1 MSNCSYVIEKNKPK
15 RKGRAAVIYEYS
27 LDGLSCAACAE
38 KIEREVGR
46 LNYVQA
52 ASLNLAVARLSVTA
66 ENPEKSML
74 SDIQRI
80 VRSTGHGTV
89 VKAHNAAARR
99 LVLGKPNEKK
109 ASPTEQPVI
118 TTRHDG
124 DHAANDHAN
133 DHAHSHGGD
142 RAWLFYLRLGLSVAL
157 FAVGAVL
164 GEKSGALLLILAALV
179 AGFGTIIEGIKG
191 LIRFNI
197 DESLLMSV
205 AAIAACFIGEYR
217 EAAMVLILNFIGGRI
232 EGAAARKSRK
242 SIEKLTEIRPDTAR
256 LLNGEEIPAEEV
268 AVGAE
273 IVVRPFERIPLDG
286 VITFGATSL
295 DAAAITGESVP
306 IPAEMGAEVLSGM
319 LNGEGLIHIKSTA
332 LAENSAAARIIKLV
346 EDSAAVK
353 GKSESMI
360 TRFAKIYTP
369 AVMLFCLL
377 IAVIPP
383 LIWGDFSGWL
393 YKALAILVAS
403 CPCALVISVPLAFFA
418 GIGAASKKGVL
429 IKGGKFVEKIAIANA
444 AAFDKTGTV
453 TDGRLQIDQVFV
465 TEAATEGDLL
475 SHARIAEYNSAHPM
489 AKAIVAASD
498 CEIPDGEY
506 NEIAAAGVVFVG
518 EKIIFCG
525 GKRLMEMHGIDIA
538 ALPECQVY
546 VAVGGELIGGITFSD
561 RPRETAKKTLTEL
574 KTLGVEKIALLTGD
588 NENSARKTAS
598 AVGVTEV
605 HSKLLPEDKV
615 ALVKEIQ
622 KEAKSVIFVGDG
634 VNDAPVLAAAD
645 VGFAMGLGSDAA
657 IEAADAVLT
666 GDSLNALPDAIK
678 ICKKTVK
685 TVRFNIAFPLIIKAA
700 VMISALVYPIMW
712 LAVVADVCVMIIT
725 ALNAARLIKK

>member
-1 MSNCSYVIEKNKPK
+1 M
-15 RKGRAAVIYEYS
+15 
-27 LDGLSCAACAE
+27 
-38 KIEREVGR
+38 
-46 LNYVQA
+46 
-52 ASLNLAVARLSVTA
+52 
-66 ENPEKSML
+66 
-74 SDIQRI
+74 
-80 VRSTGHGTV
+80 
-89 VKAHNAAARR
+89 
-99 LVLGKPNEKK
+99 
-109 ASPTEQPVI
+109 
-118 TTRHDG
+118 
-124 DHAANDHAN
+124 
-133 DHAHSHGGD
+133 
-142 RAWLFYLRLGLSVAL
+142 
-157 FAVGAVL
+157 
-164 GEKSGALLLILAALV
+164 
-179 AGFGTIIEGIKG
+179 
-191 LIRFNI
+191 
-197 DESLLMSV
+197 
-205 AAIAACFIGEYR
+205 
-217 EAAMVLILNFIGGRI
+217 
-232 EGAAARKSRK
+232 
-242 SIEKLTEIRPDTAR
+242 
-256 LLNGEEIPAEEV
+256 
-268 AVGAE
+268 
-273 IVVRPFERIPLDG
+273 
-286 VITFGATSL
+286 
-295 DAAAITGESVP
+295 
-306 IPAEMGAEVLSGM
+306 
-319 LNGEGLIHIKSTA
+319 
-332 LAENSAAARIIKLV
+332 
-346 EDSAAVK
+346 
-353 GKSESMI
+353 
-360 TRFAKIYTP
+360 
-369 AVMLFCLL
+369 
-377 IAVIPP
+377 
-383 LIWGDFSGWL
+383 
-393 YKALAILVAS
+393 VAS
-403 CPCALVISVPLAFFA
+403 CPCARVISVPLAFFA

-525 GKRLMEMHGIDIA
+525 GKRLMEMHGIDVA

-605 HSKLLPEDKV
+605 YSKLLPEDKV

-700 VMISALVYPIMW
+700 VMISALIYPIMW

>member
-1 MSNCSYVIEKNKPK
+1 
-15 RKGRAAVIYEYS
+15 
-27 LDGLSCAACAE
+27 
-38 KIEREVGR
+38 
-46 LNYVQA
+46 
-52 ASLNLAVARLSVTA
+52 
-66 ENPEKSML
+66 
-74 SDIQRI
+74 
-80 VRSTGHGTV
+80 
-89 VKAHNAAARR
+89 
-99 LVLGKPNEKK
+99 
-109 ASPTEQPVI
+109 
-118 TTRHDG
+118 
-124 DHAANDHAN
+124 
-133 DHAHSHGGD
+133 
-142 RAWLFYLRLGLSVAL
+142 
-157 FAVGAVL
+157 
-164 GEKSGALLLILAALV
+164 
-179 AGFGTIIEGIKG
+179 
-191 LIRFNI
+191 
-197 DESLLMSV
+197 
-205 AAIAACFIGEYR
+205 
-217 EAAMVLILNFIGGRI
+217 MVLILNFIGGRI

-256 LLNGEEIPAEEV
+256 LLSGDEIPAEEV
-268 AVGAE
+268 ALGTE

-286 VITFGATSL
+286 VVTFGATNL

-306 IPAEMGAEVLSGM
+306 IPAEIGTEVLSGM

-353 GKSESMI
+353 GKGESMI

-369 AVMLFCLL
+369 AVMLICVL
-377 IAVIPP
+377 IAVVPP

-429 IKGGKFVEKIAIANA
+429 IKGGKFVEKIALADT

-453 TDGRLQIDQVFV
+453 TDGRLQIDRVFV
-465 TEAATEGDLL
+465 TEAATESDVL

-489 AKAIVAASD
+489 AKAIVAAAD

-506 NEIAAAGVVFVG
+506 TEIAAAGVVFVG

-525 GKRLMEMHGIDIA
+525 SKCLMEMHGIDVT

-546 VAVGGELIGGITFSD
+546 VAVSGQLIGGITFAD
-561 RPRETAKKTLTEL
+561 TPRETAAKTLAEL
-574 KTLGVEKIALLTGD
+574 KKMGVRKIALLTGD
-588 NENSARKTAS
+588 NENSAQKTAS
-598 AVGVTEV
+598 SVGVTEV
-605 HSKLLPEDKV
+605 HAKLLPEDKV
-615 ALVKEIQ
+615 ALVKRLQ
-622 KEAKSVIFVGDG
+622 KTAKSVIFVGDG
-634 VNDAPVLAAAD
+634 VNDAPVLSAAD

-678 ICKKTVK
+678 ICRKTVK

-700 VMISALVYPIMW
+700 VMISALIYPIMW

>member
-1 MSNCSYVIEKNKPK
+1 MLLKKINLNG
-15 RKGRAAVIYEYS
+15 KGRAAVIYEYS

-46 LNYVQA
+46 LGYVQA

-157 FAVGAVL
+157 FAVGAVF
-164 GEKSGALLLILAALV
+164 GEKDGALLLILAALV

-306 IPAEMGAEVLSGM
+306 IPAEIGAEVLSGM

-465 TEAATEGDLL
+465 TEAATESDLL

-700 VMISALVYPIMW
+700 VMISALIYPIMW
-712 LAVVADVCVMIIT
+712 LAVAADVCVMIIT